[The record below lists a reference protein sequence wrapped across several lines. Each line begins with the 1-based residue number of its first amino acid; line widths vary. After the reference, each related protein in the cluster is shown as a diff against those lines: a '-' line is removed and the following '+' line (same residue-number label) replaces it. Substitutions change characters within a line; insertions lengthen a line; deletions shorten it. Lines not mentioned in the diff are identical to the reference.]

1 MKSCF
6 FEIVSFVDYQAAS
19 DRGSA
24 TMEGTSAATSHRSAA
39 TGKITVAFQLLIH
52 GDVINTFPIL
62 NNSKL
67 AFIRI
72 YLNDTVVI

>member
-24 TMEGTSAATSHRSAA
+24 TMEGTSAATGNLYIKQRRIADPPQRIELCDSFI
-39 TGKITVAFQLLIH
+39 KIVLVFEYQ
-52 GDVINTFPIL
+52 
-62 NNSKL
+62 K
-67 AFIRI
+67 FII
-72 YLNDTVVI
+72 I